1 MIRKS
6 SPEEARVPFLTRLLE
21 VSSATFSSLG
31 VSREVKPALTGTGIK
46 FYVTNG
52 GISEIGCNFK
62 LPHVR
67 LLELSQF
74 SR

>member
-1 MIRKS
+1 MIRES
-6 SPEEARVPFLTRLLE
+6 SPEEAIVPFLTQLLE

-31 VSREVKPALTGTGIK
+31 VSREVKPALTGKGIT
-46 FYVTNG
+46 FCVTNG
-52 GISEIGCNFK
+52 GRSEIGCNFK